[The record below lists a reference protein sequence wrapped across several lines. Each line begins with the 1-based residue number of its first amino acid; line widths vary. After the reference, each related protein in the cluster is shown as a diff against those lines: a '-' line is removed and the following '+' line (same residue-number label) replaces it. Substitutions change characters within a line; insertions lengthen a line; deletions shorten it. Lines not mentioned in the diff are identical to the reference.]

1 MSRSPLRTNWDAGL
15 SGGLGRTRQCT
26 LNSFRLWCRSRATI
40 PLFCSFIAHA
50 LNRTRAASFWNTHA
64 DFDNWHSSADKQ
76 TKNKEEERKK
86 ESNKAK
92 ATEFVTTTASFQ
104 SQPNESHH
112 STTRKNSTFAAP
124 SSAAR
129 IHETGAQVDQPFASK
144 FQVFF
149 DIDETATSLHYAC
162 ACLTRSCHM
171 TLNWAWDP

>member
-76 TKNKEEERKK
+76 TKKKQERKK
-86 ESNKAK
+86 ATKQKQQSSSQQQLLFSPSQMRVITAQHAK
-92 ATEFVTTTASFQ
+92 TRRSRRHRAQRGYMRLVLKST
-104 SQPNESHH
+104 SHLL
-112 STTRKNSTFAAP
+112 P
-124 SSAAR
+124 SSKCSSISTR
-129 IHETGAQVDQPFASK
+129 RQ
-144 FQVFF
+144 
-149 DIDETATSLHYAC
+149 
-162 ACLTRSCHM
+162 CLCITRVRV
-171 TLNWAWDP
+171 